1 MDRTMNDV
9 IEELIYLSE
18 IRGELD
24 LEANARNER
33 RIAEL
38 NQEYLRLQALE
49 QPNESFSPIEDK
61 PGHLRFS
68 TGS

>member
-1 MDRTMNDV
+1 MRTMNDV
-9 IEELIYLSE
+9 IEELIYLCE

-24 LEANARNER
+24 LEANVRNEK

-49 QPNESFSPIEDK
+49 VPQ
-61 PGHLRFS
+61 
-68 TGS
+68 

>member
-1 MDRTMNDV
+1 MRTMNDV

-24 LEANARNER
+24 LEANARNEK

-38 NQEYLRLQALE
+38 NAEYLRLQALE
-49 QPNESFSPIEDK
+49 QPVDQ
-61 PGHLRFS
+61 
-68 TGS
+68 

>member
-1 MDRTMNDV
+1 MRTMNDV
-9 IEELIYLSE
+9 IEELIHLCE

-24 LEANARNER
+24 LEANVRNER

-49 QPNESFSPIEDK
+49 EQQ
-61 PGHLRFS
+61 
-68 TGS
+68 

>member
-1 MDRTMNDV
+1 MRPMNEV
-9 IEELIYLSE
+9 IEEPIHLCE

-38 NQEYLRLQALE
+38 NQEYLRLQAVEE
-49 QPNESFSPIEDK
+49 Q
-61 PGHLRFS
+61 R
-68 TGS
+68 